1 MNSVTVQTFR
11 EAFCA
16 RFGCPAEA
24 YENHVFV
31 RCLPPH
37 SRLLAGFLRHLTP
50 EYFQGDFELIRQL
63 AEVRNPE
70 ELNGEVRNHFY
81 QRRADKGFFRGAL
94 RVRLSRRRLRRLGV
108 ETFE

>member
-1 MNSVTVQTFR
+1 MNSVPVQTFR

-31 RCLPPH
+31 RCLPPRF
-37 SRLLAGFLRHLTP
+37 RLLAEFLRRLVP

-63 AEVRNPE
+63 SGVRNRE

-81 QRRADKGFFRGAL
+81 QCRADKGFFRGAL
-94 RVRLSRRRLRRLGV
+94 RVRLSRRRLRRLGA
-108 ETFE
+108 ETFQ